1 MVFVNNFISKFYKYS
16 HFYFKIHRQNKRQ
29 LKMNYLLHGSVSL
42 SPHFNKELTEC
53 KKEKIPGE
61 FDEMP

>member
-1 MVFVNNFISKFYKYS
+1 
-16 HFYFKIHRQNKRQ
+16 
-29 LKMNYLLHGSVSL
+29 MNYLLHGSVSL